1 MSREE
6 AERKRQLAVEDILRT
21 VYNEAGC
28 EMSVKGLLSK
38 FFPEPEYNK
47 DTFSWALISLVDE
60 GSLVMGENGSLQL
73 VAQG

>member
-6 AERKRQLAVEDILRT
+6 AERKRELATEDILRT
-21 VYNEAGC
+21 VYNSAGS
-28 EMSVKGLLSK
+28 EISVKGLLAQ

-47 DTFSWALISLVDE
+47 DTFSWALINLVDN
-60 GSLVMGENGSLQL
+60 GSLTMEDGKLQL